1 MAEQDVEFRDKANE
15 ALKAIF
21 YRGAKKIGKF

>member
-1 MAEQDVEFRDKANE
+1 MAGQDVLFRDKANE

-21 YRGAKKIGKF
+21 YRGAKKIGQY